1 MALMSL
7 KLWELAD
14 LAGPLVVILLVQT
27 IIMGLYAYFVT
38 FNVMGRDYD
47 AAVIACGHCGFGLGA
62 SPNAMANMETFTKA
76 NGPSPKAFFVLPIVA
91 AMFIDFTN
99 ALVISLF
106 AGFFS

>member
-1 MALMSL
+1 
-7 KLWELAD
+7 
-14 LAGPLVVILLVQT
+14 
-27 IIMGLYAYFVT
+27 
-38 FNVMGRDYD
+38 
-47 AAVIACGHCGFGLGA
+47 
-62 SPNAMANMETFTKA
+62 MANMETFTKA